1 MNEVEI
7 YARDVIKGAIIA
19 PSLVVKSC
27 ERFISLC
34 DREDVSYRPDIANKK
49 VTFIETHVY
58 QWEGIWEGL
67 PFNLELWQKFIIH
80 YIFGLFNK
88 DGRRL
93 VTRAYI
99 QIPRKNGKTAFIAA
113 LTNDHLFADPV
124 KTPQILVGANNEDQA
139 KICTTSTAN
148 MIEASPT
155 LKKYKEA
162 KVVNIFSYK
171 RSASKIVHDKRNG
184 MVLAMSRDMKSKDGF
199 NPSLGIVDEYH
210 EADDSRLLDV
220 IRSGQGSRPEPLL
233 IVITTA
239 GFKKQ
244 GPCYSI
250 LRRVS
255 IDILNGLKED
265 DSHFSMIYEPDE
277 DDDWES
283 IETWKKVNPNYGV
296 SVFPHYLESRYKE
309 AKNEGAHK
317 EVDFKT
323 KNLNLWS
330 NSSVVWMT
338 DELWMKNDAT
348 PIVKEKRWYAGL
360 DMAYKR
366 DFTALVLVSTADE
379 EGYHDVLP
387 FFWIPEDTVE
397 LKSEKDHSSLPDWIR
412 DGLVMTTSG
421 NVTDH
426 TQITEFIINLRTTH
440 EIIQLTA
447 DPAYAIST
455 MNALNNQ
462 GLETLGLPQTPAR
475 LTPPTTMLY
484 ELVMKKK
491 IRHGGNPVLRW
502 MLSNCLLHNYAND
515 LIKIRKEGDINRID
529 GIDAL
534 IDALAPFDIPILPPP
549 EHIAELW

>member
-7 YARDVIKGAIIA
+7 YARDIIKGAIIA

-27 ERFISLC
+27 ERFITLC
-34 DREDVSYRPDIANKK
+34 KRNDVSYRPEIANKK
-49 VTFIETHVY
+49 VVFIETHVY
-58 QWEGIWEGL
+58 QWEGDWEGV
-67 PFNLELWQKFIIH
+67 PFSLELWQKFIIH

-88 DGRRL
+88 EGRRL
-93 VTRAYI
+93 ITRAYI
-99 QIPRKNGKTAFIAA
+99 QIPRKNGKTAFLAA

-124 KTPQILVGANNEDQA
+124 KTPQILVGANNEDQS
-139 KICTTSTAN
+139 KICTTSVAK

-155 LKKYKEA
+155 LNKYYEA
-162 KVVNIFSYK
+162 KIVRIFSYK
-171 RSASKIVHDKRNG
+171 GRTSSIVHDKRNG

-199 NPSLGIVDEYH
+199 NPSLGIVDEYQ

-277 DDDWES
+277 DDDWED

-348 PIVKEKRWYAGL
+348 PIVEGRRWYAGL

-366 DFTALVLVSTADE
+366 DFTALVLVSTADDD
-379 EGYHDVLP
+379 GYHDVLP

-440 EIIQLTA
+440 EIIQLIA

-455 MNALNNQ
+455 MNALNAE

-502 MLSNCLLHNYAND
+502 MLSNCLLHTYAND

-534 IDALAPFDIPILPPP
+534 IDALAPLDIPIVAPPT
-549 EHIAELW
+549 HVAELW